1 MEIENILFNLLKNG
15 VFCLFLVAEEVGN
28 LVKRA
33 VDSMEDVDS
42 VDVGDW
48 SFRPEDESI
57 GRR

>member
-15 VFCLFLVAEEVGN
+15 VFCLFLVAEEMGD

-42 VDVGDW
+42 MGVGNW
-48 SFRPEDESI
+48 RF
-57 GRR
+57 